1 MQEKI
6 LIVELINTLMVTIKQ
21 IWALEEKVKWNIKR
35 KNAIRIPRVSVKQ
48 AFLWQKS
55 NSDIF

>member
-35 KNAIRIPRVSVKQ
+35 KNALRIPRGQCKTSFSTTK
-48 AFLWQKS
+48 K
-55 NSDIF
+55 